1 MSDVQQGDLISETAY
16 VAIQNMIVTG
26 QLRGGAMISENEL
39 REELAC
45 GRTPIRE
52 ALQRLK
58 LEGFVEI
65 HPRRG
70 VLVTTIDVRQQLELL
85 EVRRPL
91 EITMVRLAAQRADP
105 AQRQRMRELADEL
118 ETAVRQNDRDRYFG
132 INRSTHEIEAAAT
145 KNAMLARSIG
155 QVHSLS
161 RRFWYSFITA
171 SEDFA
176 EAATFHCAVL
186 RGIAAGD
193 AGTAA
198 ENAERLLDYLDKITR
213 QAIHDVHRGN

>member
-1 MSDVQQGDLISETAY
+1 MSDGHSGNLISETAY
-16 VAIQNMIVTG
+16 VSIQNMIVTG
-26 QLRGGAMISENEL
+26 QLPGGAMISENEL
-39 REELAC
+39 REQLDC

-91 EITMVRLAAQRADP
+91 EITMVRLAALRADP
-105 AQRQRMRELADEL
+105 EQRQRMQQLADEL

-132 INRSTHEIEAAAT
+132 INRLTHELEAAAT
-145 KNAMLARSIG
+145 QNAMLARSIG
-155 QVHSLS
+155 QIHSLS

-171 SEDFA
+171 SQNFA
-176 EAATFHCAVL
+176 DAAQFHCAVL
-186 RGIAAGD
+186 RAIVKGD
-193 AGTAA
+193 ADEAA
-198 ENAERLLDYLDKITR
+198 ANANHLLDYLDSVTR
-213 QAIHDVHRGN
+213 RTIDGLHR

>member
-1 MSDVQQGDLISETAY
+1 MSDAQNGDLISETAY

-26 QLRGGAMISENEL
+26 HLRGGAMISENEL

-118 ETAVRQNDRDRYFG
+118 ETAVRQDDRERYFG

-145 KNAMLARSIG
+145 KNAMLVRSIG

-171 SEDFA
+171 SENFA
-176 EAATFHCAVL
+176 DAANFHCAVL

-193 AGTAA
+193 ADTAA
-198 ENAERLLDYLDKITR
+198 ENAQLLLDYLDKITR
-213 QAIHDVHRGN
+213 QTIDGVHR